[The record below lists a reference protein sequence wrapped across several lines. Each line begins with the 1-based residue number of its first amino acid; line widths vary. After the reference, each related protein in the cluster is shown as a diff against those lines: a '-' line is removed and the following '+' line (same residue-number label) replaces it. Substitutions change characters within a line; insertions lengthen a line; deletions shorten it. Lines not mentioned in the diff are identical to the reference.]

1 MNRSSQKSG
10 RTVIVQGGTDGIGRE
25 LARALVAR
33 GDRAVVLGRD
43 RARGAEFE
51 HFVPADLS
59 LVAENRRV
67 VAEVT
72 ARFPT
77 VDALVL
83 CARHFRSFRR
93 ETADGFEDT
102 FALFY
107 LSRFLLAHGLLAA
120 LERSP
125 AAAPAIINVAG
136 PGAPLSLVNWDDL
149 QFVRGYEG
157 QAALFQGGKLND
169 LLGVDLAARG
179 HRTRQ
184 VLYHPGTTATGF
196 SGEYD
201 AATEAHIAAMKR
213 AAKPA
218 APVARHL
225 LALLDAPPAEPLSA
239 FVEERRIGVG
249 GSPFDPTAAA
259 RLRTHTDGLLSPFRD
274 PADEEPSGSAS

>member
-1 MNRSSQKSG
+1 MNRSSQETR

-33 GDRAVVLGRD
+33 GDRVVVLGRD
-43 RARGAEFE
+43 PARGAEFE

-67 VAEVT
+67 VAELT

-107 LSRFLLAHGLLAA
+107 LSRFLLSHGLLAT

-125 AAAPAIINVAG
+125 AAAPAILNVAG
-136 PGAPLSLVNWDDL
+136 PGAPMNLVNWDDL
-149 QFVRGYEG
+149 QFAGGYDG

-169 LLGVDLAARG
+169 LLGVDLAAGG

-201 AATEAHIAAMKR
+201 AATRAHIETMRR

-218 APVARHL
+218 APVARQL
-225 LALLDAPPAEPLSA
+225 LTLLDAPPAEPLSA
-239 FVEERRIGVG
+239 FVEQRRIGVD
-249 GSPFDPTAAA
+249 GSLFDPAAAA
-259 RLRTHTDGLLSPFRD
+259 RLRARTDELLSPFRD
-274 PADEEPSGSAS
+274 PTGEEPSVSAS